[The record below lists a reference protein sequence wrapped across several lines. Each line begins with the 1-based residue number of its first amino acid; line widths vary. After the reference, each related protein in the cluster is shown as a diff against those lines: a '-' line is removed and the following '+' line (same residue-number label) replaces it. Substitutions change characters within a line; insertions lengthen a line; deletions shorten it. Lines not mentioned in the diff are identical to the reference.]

1 MAVSYTFVQTSEGI
15 MIFHRSNLG
24 SFGSGFRAD
33 LGGYVA
39 TSAAD
44 VRRLDWPHARPTWQL
59 AREWAAENRRELR
72 QAEASLQQWQNQ

>member
-1 MAVSYTFVQTSEGI
+1 

-24 SFGSGFRAD
+24 SFGSGFRSD

-44 VRRLDWPHARPTWQL
+44 VRRLDWPQARPTWQE
-59 AREWAAENRRELR
+59 ARDIARANREEYRTSIKGLSEWQSR
-72 QAEASLQQWQNQ
+72 